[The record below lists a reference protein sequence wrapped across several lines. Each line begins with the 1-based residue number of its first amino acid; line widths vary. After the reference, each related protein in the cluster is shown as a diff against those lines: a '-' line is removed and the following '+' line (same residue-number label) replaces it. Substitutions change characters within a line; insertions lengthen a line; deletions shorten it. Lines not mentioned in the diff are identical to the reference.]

1 MHLKQKYNFR
11 GFKVLLRHTHKN
23 QLGLKLQSVSINVCT
38 LFFINNYTFH
48 IVYEVSEIRNPVAKH
63 WSLSGGGDPLTF
75 CRICI
80 HFLKSGQ
87 SSS

>member
-1 MHLKQKYNFR
+1 MHLKQKYNFG

-23 QLGLKLQSVSINVCT
+23 QLVLKLQISVNVCT
-38 LFFINNYTFH
+38 LFFISNYMFH
-48 IVYEVSEIRNPVAKH
+48 IVYEGSEIRILVAKH
-63 WSLSGGGDPLTF
+63 WSLNGGDPLTF